1 MRRCHCGNKIP
12 VKYNSTIQPTK
23 CPLCQYRDAA
33 GTKKERPA
41 KQKKERKKPVKW
53 RNKPTAEMI
62 RHVQSYIVNPYIR
75 SRDKALWVAS
85 VSDNGPIAHAG
96 HYYSVGAKP
105 GMRFNPQN
113 IHGQS
118 VSGNMFKSGDLLNY
132 RAGLIRRYGEAYV
145 EELETQAMFSEGAK
159 SLDRT
164 AVIVIAETYLF
175 LHKNK
180 IWVTTL
186 KEFIKYA
193 NMLQNEEKRNN

>member
-1 MRRCHCGNKIP
+1 MRICQCGNKIP
-12 VKYNSTIQPTK
+12 VKFNSTIQPTK
-23 CPLCQYRDAA
+23 CPKCQYLDAA
-33 GTKKERPA
+33 SSKKGRLA

-62 RHVQSYIVNPYIR
+62 LHVQSYIVNPYIR
-75 SRDKALWVAS
+75 SRDKALWGGS
-85 VSDNGPIAHAG
+85 VSDKGPIAHAG
-96 HYYSVGAKP
+96 HYYSVGARP

-132 RAGLIRRYGEAYV
+132 RAGLIRRYGEAYI
-145 EELETQAMFSEGAK
+145 EDLETQAMFAQGHK

-164 AVIVIAETYLF
+164 AVVIIAETYLF

-193 NMLQNEEKRNN
+193 NMLQNEEKRND

>member
-1 MRRCHCGNKIP
+1 MRICQCGNKIP
-12 VKYNSTIQPTK
+12 TRYNSAIQPTK
-23 CPLCQYRDAA
+23 CPKCQYRDAA
-33 GTKKERPA
+33 SAKKRRPA
-41 KQKKERKKPVKW
+41 KEKKEGKKPVKW

-75 SRDKALWVAS
+75 SRDKALWGVS
-85 VSDNGPIAHAG
+85 ISDNGPIAHAG

-132 RAGLIRRYGEAYV
+132 RAGLIGRYGEAYI
-145 EELETQAMFSEGAK
+145 EELETQAMFSEGAR

-164 AVIVIAETYLF
+164 AVVVIAETYLF

-186 KEFIKYA
+186 KEFTKYA
-193 NMLQNEEKRNN
+193 NMLQNEKTRNN